1 MQLLRSVLAGVDDF
15 IFRTIGNVGWMSRM
29 ALQAATRRA
38 RGWEW
43 HGGCTVG
50 RGFINSFRFARA
62 RGKMGFV
69 VAVTLG
75 VNFYHL
81 VY

>member
-15 IFRTIGNVGWMSRM
+15 IFRTIGNVGWMSRL
-29 ALQAATRRA
+29 ALQAATTSA
-38 RGWEW
+38 MGWEW
-43 HGGCTVG
+43 HGGCAVG
-50 RGFINSFRFARA
+50 GLSTHFDLRA

-75 VNFYHL
+75 VYFYHL